1 MRRRAV
7 DRSVGKHATIG
18 CFSWASTD
26 RRPPGS
32 APERVR
38 RSARRCPDDD
48 KSEAWPTI
56 RGWPPRTAA

>member
-38 RSARRCPDDD
+38 GSAPAVSWRRQV
-48 KSEAWPTI
+48 
-56 RGWPPRTAA
+56 RGV